1 MKSLMILAGF
11 LFSGALFSQT
21 KTATN
26 KLDQDRESIKAM
38 CGIYKV
44 SFDFAETFSP
54 DTAYK
59 FHDRYSEHGIEQVS
73 LVEETPTKIVLQHLL
88 IINDSTVIKHWRQ
101 DWVYENKE
109 IYNFVKDNEWL
120 KITLTAE
127 QAKGTWTQ
135 KVYQVDDSPRYESYG
150 TWVHVDGKH
159 YWEGVND
166 SPLPRREFTKR
177 KDYNVIR
184 RHIRMEIFNDGNWAY
199 NQDNEKI
206 IRENGKDK
214 LLVWEK
220 GMEYFSKGKYDA
232 SPALKYWDKQK
243 VFWADVRKV
252 WDEVFA
258 KNPNLKL
265 AAKIDNKRLYEN
277 LFELGDTTCNGKNY
291 VKGSANAEIKKIID
305 SFLKV

>member
-1 MKSLMILAGF
+1 MKSFIIMAGC
-11 LFSGALFSQT
+11 LFTGVLFSQT
-21 KTATN
+21 KSAAN

-38 CGIYKV
+38 VGIYKV

-88 IINDSTVIKHWRQ
+88 IINDSTIIKHWRQ
-101 DWVYENKE
+101 DWVYENRD
-109 IYNFVKDNEWL
+109 IYNYVKDNEWL
-120 KITLTAE
+120 KTTLTAE

-150 TWVHVDGKH
+150 TWVHVDGKN

-184 RHIRMEIFNDGNWAY
+184 RHIRMEIYNDGNWAY

-220 GMEYFSKGKYDA
+220 GVEYFSKGKYDA
-232 SPALKYWDKQK
+232 SPALKYWEKQK
-243 VFWADVRKV
+243 GYWADVRKV
-252 WDEVFA
+252 WEDVYS
-258 KNPNLKL
+258 KNPDLKL
-265 AAKIDNKRLYEN
+265 ATKVDNKRLYEV
-277 LFELGDTTCNGKNY
+277 LFELGDDICNSKSY

-305 SFLKV
+305 SFLKA